1 MPDPDQLFTLP
12 DGVQIPHAAAAACF
26 PDLHTACDGQLSRR
40 ELLQLVT
47 TSHLPNS
54 TAKLPPEQAQRYK
67 ERLQEVTNLITAA
80 RNGPP
85 VLKDWLLLYQLTW
98 PSKPSNP

>member
-1 MPDPDQLFTLP
+1 MPDPEPPFTLP
-12 DGVQIPHAAAAACF
+12 DGVQIPRAAAAACF

-54 TAKLPPEQAQRYK
+54 TAKLPPEQAQRFK
-67 ERLQEVTNLITAA
+67 QRLQEVTNLITAA

-85 VLKDWLLLYQLTW
+85 VLKDWLALYELA
-98 PSKPSNP
+98 KPQI